1 MKIETKY
8 DVRQSVWIIASR
20 FFRGKFVGTSVVKD
34 KIFRV
39 IVYRNN
45 DIVYGVARG
54 QYAEDEVF
62 VSKEEAIA
70 NQKRIEQ
77 KRIDIIE
84 GKL

>member
-8 DVRQSVWIIASR
+8 DVGQWVWIVAPYFIK
-20 FFRGKFVGTSVVKD
+20 GKFIKTYISKE
-34 KIFRV
+34 KIFC
-39 IVYRNN
+39 ILIYRN
-45 DIVYGVARG
+45 DIVYRVAGR
-54 QYAEDEVF
+54 QIVEEDVF
-62 VSKEEAIA
+62 ASKEEAIA